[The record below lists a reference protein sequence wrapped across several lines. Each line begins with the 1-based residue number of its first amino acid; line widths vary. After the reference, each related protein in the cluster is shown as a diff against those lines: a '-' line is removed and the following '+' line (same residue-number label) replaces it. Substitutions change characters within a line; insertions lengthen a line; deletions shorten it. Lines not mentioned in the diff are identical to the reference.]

1 MFHKDNLEYNRRQ
14 LGFYTLDE
22 LHIIPQYYWI
32 MGELSVTI
40 KKRQTSFLMFFFILS
55 WTEVRLFLMS
65 LSILCE
71 YYELLF

>member
-32 MGELSVTI
+32 MGELSVNIRKTCNQGFLFYI
-40 KKRQTSFLMFFFILS
+40 FFYAFTSSDIAS
-55 WTEVRLFLMS
+55 TYADS
-65 LSILCE
+65 T
-71 YYELLF
+71 

>member
-14 LGFYTLDE
+14 LGFYTLDG

-40 KKRQTSFLMFFFILS
+40 KKKTNIVFDVFLHS
-55 WTEVRLFLMS
+55 
-65 LSILCE
+65 
-71 YYELLF
+71 ELD